1 MVTSEG
7 CNCKIRHRRLLRSG
21 PWAIFFKNSAL
32 AEVSSENSLS
42 DISSLS
48 LAVIETVIINLEFIS
63 SVFVYVILEV
73 GYNN

>member
-1 MVTSEG
+1 MQLQDKTQKTAVVWTMGYFLE
-7 CNCKIRHRRLLRSG
+7 
-21 PWAIFFKNSAL
+21 NSAL